1 MSVTEPVEE
10 NPHGTPDIES
20 ATPHEELVPT
30 EEPSEVD
37 LLIAERDQA
46 KDDYLRTLAE
56 FQNFRRRAQQEKHD
70 LQKWATQ
77 DLISDLLPVLD
88 NFERTLAA
96 AEAGASVESLVEG
109 IRAVDRQVKT
119 ILERRHL
126 KRIASVGLSFDPHL
140 HEPIG
145 TDSVDGVT
153 DDTVTAEVEPG
164 YMLGDRVLRPAR
176 VRVAKSS

>member
-1 MSVTEPVEE
+1 MSVTEPAEE
-10 NPHGTPDIES
+10 TPNETPES
-20 ATPHEELVPT
+20 EAALHEELVPT
-30 EEPSEVD
+30 DEPSELD
-37 LLIAERDQA
+37 LAIAERDQA

-70 LQKWATQ
+70 LQKWAAQ
-77 DLISDLLPVLD
+77 DLIADLLPVLD

-109 IRAVDRQVKT
+109 VRAVDRQVKA

-126 KRIASVGLSFDPHL
+126 KRIVAVGMPFDPVI

-145 TDSVDGVT
+145 TDSIDGVAA
-153 DDTVTAEVEPG
+153 DTVTVEVEPG

-176 VRVAKSS
+176 VRVAKGS